1 MERDKP
7 STNPTNS
14 DPFQQLLHA
23 IYADL
28 HNKNLK
34 HSEHTS
40 QDTQNIKK
48 RDKPSTNPTN
58 LDPFQ
63 QLLHAIYADLH
74 NKNPEH
80 IEQTPTDAFERLIA
94 IGAISPMPNSN
105 EHHFIQKPQS
115 QATTHLA
122 QTNYRTNRES
132 LEREFLITLCHTY
145 QIDEGTERNIVQL
158 INQLTMRIIQD
169 LMIILCFQPDGRL
182 TSFAEHLIWQ
192 SKLSYITEDNIYQ
205 TITGNIAGV
214 YPFRNSNILLHI
226 LSKHKIFPL
235 LPNNMTTQYYDDNMQ
250 NHTLEITSNI
260 NNLPKCILL
269 PFLVIIDPL
278 HRRVTIRDHKNNILG
293 YDTLGNLRILDTDDN
308 ASQDTIVTLLHP
320 YANIIPYPV
329 DWHQS
334 IQAIGTNN
342 TYRHQENLQGTL
354 VLFTT
359 Q

>member
-7 STNPTNS
+7 STNPSNS

-28 HNKNLK
+28 HNKNPN

-40 QDTQNIKK
+40 QDTKDIIK
-48 RDKPSTNPTN
+48 
-58 LDPFQ
+58 
-63 QLLHAIYADLH
+63 
-74 NKNPEH
+74 
-80 IEQTPTDAFERLIA
+80 QTPTAAFKRLIA
-94 IGAISPMPNSN
+94 IGAIGGISPMPNPN

-115 QATTHLA
+115 QATTHREATTHPA

-235 LPNNMTTQYYDDNMQ
+235 LPNNMTTRYYDNNMQ
-250 NHTLEITSNI
+250 NHTLEITANI
-260 NNLPKCILL
+260 NNLPKFILL

-334 IQAIGTNN
+334 IQSIGTNN